1 MYVNKLPDLAT
12 LNERFE
18 IDPSCRSG
26 LRWKI
31 NPSGPWACKGDPTG
45 GLNSGGYYQTKV
57 NGTLYYNHRLVWKMT
72 TGNDPVNVID
82 HIDGDTSNN
91 AFSNLQDITQAQN
104 LRKKAGEVIAA

>member
-18 IDPSCRSG
+18 IDPSCPSG

-31 NPSGPWACKGDPTG
+31 NPRGPAYKGDPTG
-45 GLNSGGYYQTKV
+45 RPTKQGYYQVFV
-57 NGTLYYNHRLVWKMT
+57 NGTRYYSHRLVWKMT
-72 TGNDPVNVID
+72 TGKDPNNVID
-82 HIDGDTSNN
+82 HIDEDPSNN
-91 AFSNLQDITQAQN
+91 DFSNLQDITQAQN